1 MFAGERYGTL
11 QVLQCMCCF
20 GLILLALGGAC
31 WFCMV
36 GGRLWW
42 AAATPFHGAGS
53 KNTSK
58 TYLSS
63 LTPKK
68 IYRSENPKVKHCNY
82 ASHLP
87 FLYLLRP
94 HSSSPASRS
103 IARLETILTSPS
115 SIPTKRNP
123 QSPGYPACL
132 CVNSRELEQ
141 PASYLPCQV
150 SSVAVFSSC

>member
-1 MFAGERYGTL
+1 MGGLACAVLVYRREIWYSTGFAMH
-11 QVLQCMCCF
+11 VLF
-20 GLILLALGGAC
+20 WSDLAGYGGAC

-87 FLYLLRP
+87 FLYLPRP
-94 HSSSPASRS
+94 HSSSLASRS

-115 SIPTKRNP
+115 SIPTKKKPTIARVP
-123 QSPGYPACL
+123 S
-132 CVNSRELEQ
+132 
-141 PASYLPCQV
+141 LPMRK
-150 SSVAVFSSC
+150 